1 MACDSSK
8 KSRSPASTQQDS
20 MVKKRNPKKDLES
33 SKPDIPTK
41 TRKTRS
47 QEVASTPAASSE
59 AVKNPPQEAGP
70 EATDVTKS
78 TRAHAAHAARV
89 SGTQEAIK
97 VTKESGIKELQVP
110 TGFPRVTLSCI
121 SIRACRYEIDCIKIG
136 IGIRA

>member
-78 TRAHAAHAARV
+78 TRAHAARV
-89 SGTQEAIK
+89 SGSQEALK

-110 TGFPRVTLSCI
+110 NGFPRVTLSCI
-121 SIRACRYEIDCIKIG
+121 SIRACRYEIDCMKFG